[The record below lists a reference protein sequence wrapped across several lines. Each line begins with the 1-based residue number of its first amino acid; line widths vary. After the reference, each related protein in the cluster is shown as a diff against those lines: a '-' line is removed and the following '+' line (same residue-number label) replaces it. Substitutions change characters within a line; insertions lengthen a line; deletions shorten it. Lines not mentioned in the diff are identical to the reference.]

1 MSTLRHIPTRRAI
14 PAALALGMLMSI
26 LPAGMSLGA
35 DGPSAVERAEWSVLS
50 EINRVRENQGLAPLR
65 MAGGL
70 RAVAEDRSLSMR
82 RLDYFA
88 HVSPGG
94 VDAGDMLRAR
104 GVPHRSWSEVIGWT
118 TSMDVEI
125 GSRWMVDWWKNS
137 PGHRA
142 VILSRAYNYAGVGIV
157 RNGGTILWTVV
168 VASQPDHTPPITGFY
183 SSSASRQALL
193 AADQRT
199 TVHWWGRDRRLST
212 RTAGL
217 HSFTIQHRRE
227 GGRWHTV
234 RRRIS
239 AKQASFALPSGT
251 HYFRIKARDNRG
263 NVGHWKGPLQVV
275 VP

>member
-1 MSTLRHIPTRRAI
+1 V
-14 PAALALGMLMSI
+14 GQ
-26 LPAGMSLGA
+26 
-35 DGPSAVERAEWSVLS
+35 AEWSVLT
-50 EINRVRENQGLAPLR
+50 EINRVRDNQGPAPLR

-70 RAVAEDRSLSMR
+70 RAGAEGRALSMR

-104 GVPHRSWSEVIGWT
+104 GVAHRSWSEVIGWT
-118 TSMDVEI
+118 TNMDVEV

-142 VILSRAYNYAGVGIV
+142 VILDRGYNYAGVGIV
-157 RNGGTILWTVV
+157 RDGDTVLWTVV
-168 VASQPDHTPPITGFY
+168 VANQADHTPPITGFY
-183 SSSASRQALL
+183 ASSSSRQTLL
-193 AADQRT
+193 ASDRLT

-212 RTAGL
+212 RTSGL
-217 HSFTIQHRRE
+217 NSFTVQHRQQ

-234 RRRIS
+234 RVRTT
-239 AKQASFALPSGT
+239 AKQASFDLPSGT

-263 NVGHWKGPLQVV
+263 NVGGWRGPLQVV